1 MAKAGTVTLELDAN
15 SVKLIRE
22 LQRAQRQTSKSGQ
35 SMRKSMNDAF
45 ASIRKE
51 ALRSTKYIAGIA
63 TAAAAAAAAIFRSQG
78 AMLDELAKTS
88 DALGIQQE
96 RLQALQLVADL
107 TGTSAGQLSTNLERM
122 QRNIGRVA
130 REGGP
135 AQKAL
140 DDIGVSIRDI
150 INLKPDQQLE
160 VLARALA
167 DVENQSVKASIA
179 QDLFG
184 RDGVRMLKLMEQLKD
199 NGLTPVVNEL
209 EAMGIAFTR
218 LDTAKVERANDE
230 LQKAREVS
238 QAMARQF
245 TVGISVS
252 VATLSN
258 MFVESRKGVES
269 ISDSV
274 DEMAD
279 LFIMRSISIAAAGG
293 RMLEPIKNTLGE
305 MWDAFLELPS
315 WAKESGIVGAML
327 FGPKGVAAVGIAS
340 MAFNDTKVTAEWWR
354 AFRDGD
360 IGFGE
365 WLAADANAARKRL
378 QELNRDF
385 STFGRNAADAT
396 ESTDF
401 SIIKALFGNERRQ
414 STDWRE
420 WETNMLATYT
430 ATRERIKREVEADA
444 SIDPPSIVDFD
455 IDDNDFRSLE
465 SAIGSVVRSTRTQ
478 VEQLTAQINLVKEA
492 VKQGIEQ
499 PFIDAGTTADEVLQR
514 LNARMEELTANEE
527 TKTFWQNW
535 LEQAHSALTDTNELV
550 SATIQNFSS
559 SFGRAFEEMV
569 LDASSATDA
578 LRGMMANVARGV
590 IRAIGEMIAQWLA
603 YQAVQL
609 AVGRTTRAAAAPAL
623 VANAQ
628 AASIQAGINAFAST
642 AAIPI
647 VGPAMAP
654 GAMSAAL
661 GVTQPM
667 AAAVSSLAL
676 AGMAHDGID
685 SVPYEGTWL
694 LDKGE
699 RVMTS
704 ETSAKLDA
712 TLDRLSQQ
720 LDGGGMGSANVNFT
734 IPNSDEGIR
743 RVLMDSED
751 IIVNAMT
758 KFMRRQG
765 REL

>member
-258 MFVESRKGVES
+258 MFVESRKGVDS
-269 ISDSV
+269 IADSV

-305 MWDAFLELPS
+305 IWDAFMALPP
-315 WAKESGIVGAML
+315 WAKEIGIVGAII
-327 FGPKGVAAVGIAS
+327 FGPKGVAAVGLAS
-340 MAFNDTKVTAEWWR
+340 KALEDAKVAAEWNR
-354 AFRDGD
+354 AYQAKE
-360 IGFGE
+360 IGFFD
-365 WLAADANAARKRL
+365 WLFTMPGNARKKL
-378 QELNRDF
+378 TELGRDF
-385 STFGRNAADAT
+385 SSFSEEASEGVG
-396 ESTDF
+396 TDF
-401 SIIKALFGNERRQ
+401 SLIGALFGSEDKQN
-414 STDWRE
+414 TDWRE

-535 LEQAHSALTDTNELV
+535 LEQAHSALTDTDELV

-590 IRAIGEMIAQWLA
+590 IRALGEMAAQWLV

-676 AGMAHDGID
+676 TGMAHDGID

-734 IPNSDEGIR
+734 IPNNDEGIR